1 MRSYLLTAAALC
13 ACVATTTGCKK
24 APDYGLAVALTIDAS
39 ALSAASRSGI
49 RSFQINA
56 SGAETYAGTMAL
68 PNGIK
73 ATERTVYR
81 PQASSGNLTIAI
93 TALEGGS
100 TAVGYGTVSV
110 ALSAGKTVEATLVLT
125 TSVPA
130 QPDMAGDMPKPDL
143 APPPPDLAVPL
154 DLVGSDFTPGPE
166 DMAAPEDLT
175 FVPDLRQVL
184 DLSLPPG
191 NHTGH
196 FEALS
201 GGAVGVGGTPSKT
214 ITLSV
219 GGKLSGKAVGASHRV
234 QFGAVRGSQP

>member
-39 ALSAASRSGI
+39 ALSAASRGNI
-49 RSFQINA
+49 RSFQIDA

-68 PNGIK
+68 PNGIQ

-110 ALSAGKTVEATLVLT
+110 ALSAGKTVEATIVLT
-125 TSVPA
+125 TGVPA
-130 QPDMAGDMPKPDL
+130 LPDMAKPSTPDL
-143 APPPPDLAVPL
+143 SQPPPDLAVPH
-154 DLVGSDFTPGPE
+154 DLIGSDFTPGPE
-166 DMAAPEDLT
+166 DMTAPEDLT

-184 DLSLPPG
+184 DLALPPG

-219 GGKLSGKAVGASHRV
+219 GGKLSGKAVGPSHRV
-234 QFGAVRGSQP
+234 QFGAMRGSQP